1 MIKSFVVDILP
12 VQSDVS
18 ARNPCLWSFGV
29 CSRSRLFVSLFLH
42 FHLSLCIFL
51 SLAFSLHSLSLPF
64 SLSRISYT
72 FRSLLKDKSGFF
84 FFHVADKQKPLFE
97 RVHTG
102 IMSCCK
108 VIRGAKCAGLYNP
121 LCVVCYIRRLQQ
133 PSRLDSSFQRV
144 KLLSFVILCWPVC
157 LGQWITRCK

>member
-1 MIKSFVVDILP
+1 MIRRFVVDILP

-84 FFHVADKQKPLFE
+84 FSWCWQVENFVREGAYKHYELLYSNQ
-97 RVHTG
+97 G
-102 IMSCCK
+102 CK
-108 VIRGAKCAGLYNP
+108 MCRIVQPTAYFK
-121 LCVVCYIRRLQQ
+121 RLQQ

-144 KLLSFVILCWPVC
+144 KFLSFVILCWLVC